1 MNPELVVI
9 DQLGV
14 VGTAIYGLKVAFI
27 SMSVVFVALILLIG
41 IIRLMTMIIVRA
53 DAVQSSSQGAAVMP
67 SETRVNDG
75 AEHAKPIEKTTAGRE
90 GFTEP
95 AVLAVIAA
103 AVTAYMEMEKRG
115 KVGMI
120 RREDKGEA
128 WVRTGRNELIDRDRL
143 RRV

>member
-27 SMSVVFVALILLIG
+27 SMSVVFMALIILIG
-41 IIRLMTMIIVRA
+41 IIRLMTMIIVKA
-53 DAVQSSSQGAAVMP
+53 DAGQSSSKGAAVMP
-67 SETRVNDG
+67 SESTGDGG
-75 AEHAKPIEKTTAGRE
+75 AERANPIEKTASGRE
-90 GFTEP
+90 GFPEP
-95 AVLAVIAA
+95 AVLAVITA
-103 AVTAYMEMEKRG
+103 AVASYMEMEKRG

-120 RREDKGEA
+120 RREDKGDA